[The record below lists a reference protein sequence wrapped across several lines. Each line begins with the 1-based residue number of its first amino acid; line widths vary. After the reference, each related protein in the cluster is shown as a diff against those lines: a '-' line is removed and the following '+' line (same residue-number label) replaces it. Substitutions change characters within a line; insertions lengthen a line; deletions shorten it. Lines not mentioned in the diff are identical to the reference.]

1 MKNVKQHLI
10 KGLFFMLG
18 ASIVLPNMAIAAQE
32 EISTNKVKIEM
43 EVSQSADKENT
54 QQPMSMKTDSHESME
69 KENTPEPM
77 LMNSNDNKATG
88 TRDPFANSG
97 GYKYRGMEGW
107 EESDEMTVSKVI
119 FDQLEYRNGD
129 NTKLNRWDM
138 QAWRGTDYEKF
149 WVKFEGEDIKSE
161 SGGEFEFQALYS
173 KAVSAYWDLQ
183 YGVRYDRQYGTEPNN
198 ERYYGVVGVQ
208 GLAPY
213 WFEMEPTLFVDSNG
227 KISARVVASYD
238 LLLSQRLILQPRAE
252 INASLS
258 DLPELGIGQG
268 VNVFRLDLRL
278 RYEFKREIA
287 PYLGIIWQK
296 QYGDSAR
303 YSRQQGNSSEFTEVV
318 LGVRIWF

>member
-1 MKNVKQHLI
+1 
-10 KGLFFMLG
+10 
-18 ASIVLPNMAIAAQE
+18 
-32 EISTNKVKIEM
+32 M
-43 EVSQSADKENT
+43 EVSQVADTENT
-54 QQPMSMKTDSHESME
+54 QQTMSMKTDSYDSMGE
-69 KENTPEPM
+69 GNAPEPM
-77 LMNSNDNKATG
+77 LMDSNDNKATG

-97 GYKYRGMEGW
+97 GYEYRGMEGW

-149 WVKFEGEDIKSE
+149 WIKFEGEDIKSE
-161 SGGEFEFQALYS
+161 NGGGFEVQGLYS
-173 KAVSAYWDLQ
+173 KAVTAFWDLQ
-183 YGVRYDRQYGTEPNN
+183 YGVRYDRQYGTGPNN
-198 ERYYGVVGVQ
+198 ERYFGAVGIQ

-252 INASLS
+252 INASAS

-268 VNVFRLDLRL
+268 VNDFQLDLRL

-287 PYLGIIWQK
+287 PYLGITWQK

-303 YSRQQGNSSEFTEVV
+303 YSRQQGSSSEFTEVV